1 MTIIPEHTG
10 NIYTSCE
17 KCRKRIYTELF
28 REMERNKKD
37 LREQNRRTFL
47 KWDLAAV
54 REFTLCV
61 ICSANKT
68 GPAVAAGP
76 VEMK

>member
-1 MTIIPEHTG
+1 MMIIPEHTD
-10 NIYTSCE
+10 NIYTT
-17 KCRKRIYTELF
+17 KRSYTELF
-28 REMERNKKD
+28 REMEKKD
-37 LREQNRRTFL
+37 LRKQNRQTFL
-47 KWDLAAV
+47 KWHLAAV

-61 ICSANKT
+61 IYSANKT